1 MSCETVRNQVPD
13 YVLATLPEAEM
24 AEVRRHLRGCAAC
37 RIEARDLDEG
47 LAMFASASHS
57 AEPPAELRGRVASV
71 LEEEWRESLPSRLRP
86 RRVFPRMP
94 AVAALVALLLGAL
107 TWGVVGQANTNKFRE
122 DALAYQEFLEVLGGT
137 DVRVAR
143 LVPAPGSPVEGSAV
157 IYDSTREMSWVYI
170 QVHAPGYGEK
180 IHATISSHSGGSIQL
195 REVELSNGAGDT
207 WLVTSRDISSFRTIQ
222 LTSPEGELLASG
234 AVPPHD

>member
-13 YVLATLPEAEM
+13 YVLATLPEPEM
-24 AEVRRHLRGCAAC
+24 AEVRRHLRGCGSC
-37 RIEARDLDEG
+37 RSEARDLDEG

-57 AEPPAELRGRVASV
+57 AEPPADLRGRVASA
-71 LEEEWRESLPSRLRP
+71 LEEEWKESPPSRLRP
-86 RRVFPRMP
+86 RRFLRRVP
-94 AVAALVALLLGAL
+94 AVAALAALLVGAL
-107 TWGVVGQANTNKFRE
+107 TWGLVGQANTNNFRE
-122 DALAYQEFLEVLGGT
+122 DALAYQEFLQVLGGT

-143 LVPAPGSPVEGSAV
+143 LAPAPGSLVEGSVV

-170 QVHAPGYGEK
+170 QVHAPGYRDK
-180 IHATISSHSGGSIQL
+180 IHAMISSHSDGSIQL

-234 AVPPHD
+234 AVRPHD